1 MERYIMY
8 GEMIFCNIRITY
20 AADMFESKLSKHGF
34 SDNPG
39 EGEIGYVRGIQ
50 QNYLTN
56 VSW

>member
-1 MERYIMY
+1 MY